1 VRTQNRQINPSGSTN
16 PFNYNRDYLKL
27 YFSVKEG
34 TSDKDEFGQLIN
46 PRYLDDVFDFKSSF
60 TPLAR
65 KVKIVLPVTEW
76 FHFREVQ
83 VFDYNGVNRAS
94 GKATRSSPT
103 QTNDHASNAVDG
115 NLGNGNFFHTS
126 AKVSSKYSISACKFS
141 TPYVSF

>member
-1 VRTQNRQINPSGSTN
+1 MKTLNRQINPSGSTN
-16 PFNYNRDYLKL
+16 PFSHNANYFKL
-27 YFSVKEG
+27 YTSVKEG

-46 PRYLDDVFDFKSSF
+46 PRYLDDVFHFKTSM
-60 TPLAR
+60 TPLVR
-65 KVKIVLPVTEW
+65 KVKIVLPRADW

-83 VFDYNGVNRAS
+83 VFDFSNTNRAY
-94 GKATRSSPT
+94 GKATQSSPT

-141 TPYVSF
+141 TPNASF